1 MSYVLSSSSV
11 LPAKRQQSLFMCDLR
26 DPVAMICQHF
36 TSACLRCVVR
46 FLREHVHIDD
56 RPMIVTMAPHD
67 APTAK
72 ITPTSTRSPATIA
85 HAQHSTAAP
94 HNAPHANI
102 AKYIL
107 RASNADYRLLLKLR
121 LSGNYTHRHRYHVN
135 KRLNE

>member
-1 MSYVLSSSSV
+1 
-11 LPAKRQQSLFMCDLR
+11 
-26 DPVAMICQHF
+26 
-36 TSACLRCVVR
+36 
-46 FLREHVHIDD
+46 
-56 RPMIVTMAPHD
+56 MIVTMAPHD

-107 RASNADYRLLLKLR
+107 RASSTDYRLLLKLR

-135 KRLNE
+135 KQLNE